1 MIEIIPSV
9 SSSIVGINITPRTLT
24 CSWIEPT
31 KKKET
36 PYELKAYKHILFDI
50 YPKTSLVIFNP
61 TRLRSLINTFLML
74 HKLSNAYIVF
84 SLSGKEL
91 IEKQLMLIQP
101 TAELQSLEDTT
112 DQLMWH
118 YYCLQEKTVDAA
130 PWYCCALS
138 HELLFQY
145 QLFALRCQLN
155 LIQITTPTMA
165 LLCAYKYL
173 KHQKQTANKTNIT
186 ELINLNGHIR
196 VRSPQEHAAIVE
208 SFGLFLLGQQLHEEH

>member
-1 MIEIIPSV
+1 MMQVIPSI

-31 KKKET
+31 ENQEM
-36 PYELKAYKHILFDI
+36 PYALKAYKHILFDI
-50 YPKTSLVIFNP
+50 YPKKSLTIFNP
-61 TRLRSLINTFLML
+61 TRLRSLINTFLTL
-74 HKLSNAYIVF
+74 HNLSNAYVVF
-84 SLSGKEL
+84 SLSGQEI

-101 TAELQSLEDTT
+101 TAELQSLEETT
-112 DQLMWH
+112 PFLWH
-118 YYCLQEKTVDAA
+118 YYCLQENTTDAA

-145 QLFALRCQLN
+145 QLFAIWCRLN

-165 LLCAYKYL
+165 LLQAYKFL
-173 KHQKQTANKTNIT
+173 KHQKQISNKTNIT

-196 VRSPQEHAAIVE
+196 VRSPHEHAAIVE
-208 SFGLFLLGQQLHEEH
+208 SFGLFLLGTQLHEEH